1 MQTDVNKERMCP
13 VAKTLSLIGGKWK
26 GLLIYRLIDGKKRFN
41 ELQRMN
47 PRISHRSLTLQL
59 RELEA
64 SGLIK
69 RTVYPVI
76 PPKVEYELT
85 ELGQSMKPI
94 IIAMYQWGRDYQDKE
109 SEETASAKQTQ

>member
-109 SEETASAKQTQ
+109 SEGTASAKQTW

>member
-47 PRISHRSLTLQL
+47 PRISHRSLTL
-59 RELEA
+59 
-64 SGLIK
+64 
-69 RTVYPVI
+69 
-76 PPKVEYELT
+76 
-85 ELGQSMKPI
+85 
-94 IIAMYQWGRDYQDKE
+94 
-109 SEETASAKQTQ
+109 

>member
-41 ELQRMN
+41 ELQ
-47 PRISHRSLTLQL
+47 RSLTLQL

-109 SEETASAKQTQ
+109 SEGTASAKQTR